1 MSAVKAAIAGNP
13 ALRQAARR
21 MSQPSRSPSKP
32 PADPAAHR
40 PATAPADAARAL
52 HGRDR
57 HVPFIEH
64 LGIRRVR
71 ADHGESLIAL
81 DLRPE
86 LCNNHGG
93 GHGGVMMTLLD
104 CAMAHAALSR
114 IDYSREV
121 VTVDMHIAFMHPASG
136 RLEAIGRATGG
147 GRSVCFCEAEVH
159 DAHGHVVAKSMG
171 TFRYRAPATGDGP
184 GRV

>member
-1 MSAVKAAIAGNP
+1 MTSHPTTPPAAA
-13 ALRQAARR
+13 
-21 MSQPSRSPSKP
+21 SPSAPDEASP
-32 PADPAAHR
+32 PEP
-40 PATAPADAARAL
+40 AL
-52 HGRDR
+52 HGRER
-57 HVPFIEH
+57 HVPFIAH
-64 LGIRRVR
+64 LGIHRVR
-71 ADHGESLIAL
+71 ADHGEALIEL
-81 DLRPE
+81 TLRPE

-136 RLEAIGRATGG
+136 RLQATGRATGG
-147 GRSVCFCEAEVH
+147 GRSVCFCEAEIR
-159 DAHGHVVAKSMG
+159 DDHGHVIAKSMG